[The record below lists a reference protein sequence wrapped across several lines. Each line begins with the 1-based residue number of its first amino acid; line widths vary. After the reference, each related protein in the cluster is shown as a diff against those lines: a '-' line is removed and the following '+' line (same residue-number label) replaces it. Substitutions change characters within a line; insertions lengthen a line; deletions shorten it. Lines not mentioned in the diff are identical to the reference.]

1 MVVIT
6 PVFLTF
12 LALAAGTVY
21 TFDMASGVRI
31 PNGVRRK
38 FVIKEINMLD
48 TENPDGDHSSHF
60 PHTLHEH
67 LDKVDTSSL
76 VESEVCDYGIMTALA
91 EEHIA
96 LGNYDEA
103 MKLAKNAIATADHT
117 REMNNVYAA
126 YAEGIWGDALYS
138 KGEYRASADHYHG
151 ALKSYERHYR
161 SNSGP
166 EAVELVGA
174 INLAAWN
181 LLSKKDY
188 EDATAAWSTALGM
201 TERLLG
207 PQNTDV
213 AGCMTNLAISHMN
226 MGDLGAAPEA
236 LLKKALLVYENKKM
250 DKFDMKHMR
259 EQDEPIWK
267 IKVYLGDMYFTRGDD
282 EQAFHYYSSVEAA
295 YNMGDIQDVKIAKAL
310 ERFGI
315 IEWRKGHK
323 EHAEK
328 LLEDAMFITERKTQ
342 CVDDVEIGERL
353 KMMLKSLRRGEIAP
367 RVAIPARGELE

>member
-1 MVVIT
+1 MAINSTAFFMILAFSAVA
-6 PVFLTF
+6 VF
-12 LALAAGTVY
+12 A
-21 TFDMASGVRI
+21 FDMASGVRI

-38 FVIKEINMLD
+38 FVIKRIGMLD
-48 TENPDGDHSSHF
+48 TENPDSDDSSHYPQIF
-60 PHTLHEH
+60 REH
-67 LDKVDTSSL
+67 LDKVETSSL

-96 LGNYDEA
+96 LGNYEEA
-103 MKLAKNAIATADHT
+103 MKLAKKAIATADHT
-117 REMNNVYAA
+117 KEINNIYAA
-126 YAEGIWGDALYS
+126 YAEGIWADALYS
-138 KGEYRASADHYHG
+138 KGEYRSSADHYNG

-161 SNSGP
+161 SNSSP

-201 TERLLG
+201 TEKLLG

-226 MGDLGAAPEA
+226 MGDHGAAPEA
-236 LLKKALLVYENKKM
+236 LLKKALAVYEDKKM

-267 IKVYLGDMYFTRGDD
+267 IKVYLGDMFFSRGDD
-282 EQAFHYYSSVEAA
+282 EQASPYYSAVETA
-295 YNMGDIQDVKIAKAL
+295 YSMGDIDDMKIARAL
-310 ERFGI
+310 EKYGI

-328 LLEDAMFITERKTQ
+328 LFEDALYINEKKMKY
-342 CVDDVEIGERL
+342 VEDEEDSDRII
-353 KMMLKSLRRGEIAP
+353 MLLTSLRRGDIAP
-367 RVAIPARGELE
+367 RVIRHMG